1 MSMSQKNLQS
11 QIALNRNLI
20 NILHDH
26 VYTFKQWMET
36 AHKDNDEVYAD
47 KLSKSISKLSSSI
60 AKYVVLQ
67 KALKKQ
73 LAQTIR
79 LDNHYNTESFVD
91 FLMKAVHTHGLEKK
105 ILENIRKYDDVR
117 GLEPI

>member
-1 MSMSQKNLQS
+1 MNQQQLQS

-26 VYTFKQWMET
+26 VYTFKQWRQT

-47 KLSKSISKLSSSI
+47 NLSKSISKLSSSI

-73 LAQTIR
+73 LAQNIR
-79 LDNHYNTESFVD
+79 LDNDYNTDSFID
-91 FLMKAVHTHGLEKK
+91 FLMKAVHTHGLENK
-105 ILENIRKYDDVR
+105 ILENIRKYNDV
-117 GLEPI
+117 GGMESV